1 MYNLYTMNIT
11 TTIDQYNNNNVFFG
25 ELQQNNVIHDCN
37 FMRLIYSTEYFSLN
51 GIFFIIEF
59 KNVTIEKYFSKYKCS
74 FSISENKKLISD
86 IINIETNILNKLPIS
101 SHNLRTGISSQ
112 LECGNIKMFSC
123 SEPKKGNLKIILKL
137 SGIWQNGS
145 EHGIT
150 YKFIPID

>member
-1 MYNLYTMNIT
+1 MIDYLFLNKLLSKNFTRFFPK
-11 TTIDQYNNNNVFFG
+11 TINRKLFRKYK
-25 ELQQNNVIHDCN
+25 
-37 FMRLIYSTEYFSLN
+37 
-51 GIFFIIEF
+51 IFF
-59 KNVTIEKYFSKYKCS
+59 VP
-74 FSISENKKLISD
+74 
-86 IINIETNILNKLPIS
+86 TNLNKLPIS